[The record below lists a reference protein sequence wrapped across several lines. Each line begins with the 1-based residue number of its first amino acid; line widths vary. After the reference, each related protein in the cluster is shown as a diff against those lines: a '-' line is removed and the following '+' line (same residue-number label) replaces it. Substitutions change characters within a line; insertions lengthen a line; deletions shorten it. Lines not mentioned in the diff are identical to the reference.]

1 MGGLGASKGATQI
14 QQFPADQH
22 GKKNS
27 LPPPA
32 MIPLI
37 ESRPQQQ

>member
-14 QQFPADQH
+14 RQFPADQH

-27 LPPPA
+27 LPPA

-37 ESRPQQQ
+37 ESRSQQQ